1 MEELNIKKYDTLSRI
16 FKYPHPALLT
26 DLKLAENIVR
36 EFHPEL
42 LEYLEPFTECVSSS
56 TLSQME
62 EIYTRTFDVQAIT
75 TLDTGYVL
83 FGDDYKRGALLAN
96 LNKEH
101 LAAENNCGTELADHL
116 PNLLKLLPRMKD
128 NLIRLEL
135 VKKIILP
142 ALNKIISDFASERIK
157 QRNISYKKHYKTLLE
172 SSRDYALIYRFP
184 LQLILKILGFDFGL
198 MPEDELKQEKSF
210 TKEIINELEI
220 NEK

>member
-83 FGDDYKRGALLAN
+83 F
-96 LNKEH
+96 
-101 LAAENNCGTELADHL
+101 
-116 PNLLKLLPRMKD
+116 
-128 NLIRLEL
+128 
-135 VKKIILP
+135 
-142 ALNKIISDFASERIK
+142 
-157 QRNISYKKHYKTLLE
+157 
-172 SSRDYALIYRFP
+172 
-184 LQLILKILGFDFGL
+184 
-198 MPEDELKQEKSF
+198 
-210 TKEIINELEI
+210 
-220 NEK
+220 

>member
-1 MEELNIKKYDTLSRI
+1 MNELNTGKYDTLSRI
-16 FKYPHPALLT
+16 FNYPHPALQE
-26 DLKLAENIVR
+26 DVQRAESTVR
-36 EFHPEL
+36 EYHPEL
-42 LEYLEPFTECVSSS
+42 LEYIQSFNLCVSSS

-75 TLDTGYVL
+75 TLDIGYVL

-116 PNLLKLLPRMKD
+116 PNLLRLLPRMKND
-128 NLIRLEL
+128 EIRTEL
-135 VKKIILP
+135 VNKIILP
-142 ALNKIISDFASERIK
+142 ALNKIINDFASERIK
-157 QRNISYKKHYKTLLE
+157 QRNIAYRKHYKTLIE
-172 SSRDYALIYRFP
+172 DSKKYALIYRFP
-184 LQLILKILGFDFGL
+184 LQLIFKILEQDSGSDYRVESKLNKG
-198 MPEDELKQEKSF
+198 F